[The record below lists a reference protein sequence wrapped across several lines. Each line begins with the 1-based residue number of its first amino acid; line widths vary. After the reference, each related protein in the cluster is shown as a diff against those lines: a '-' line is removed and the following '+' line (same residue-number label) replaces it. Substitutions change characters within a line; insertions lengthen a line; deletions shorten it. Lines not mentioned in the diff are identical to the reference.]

1 MDFESLKGTK
11 TRYLFLKML
20 CILALGIGILV
31 VLRKILKVHLTDNY
45 IEICALI
52 ITVLWFLLTLK
63 FMKNNNINVYDF
75 VKKPSKKGFV
85 LELPVNL
92 IMTYMGGFGFILI
105 MLVLVSYINPTML
118 SNVQSNLVNKS
129 SEMNTNFIIGTSFMS
144 TVIIAPIAEEFIFRG
159 VLMGRL
165 YNKYGMGK
173 SILFSSVIFFVMHLT
188 INPMLLLLGISCA
201 LLVYKYKSLIPS
213 IILHMCNNL
222 ITFINSLKSSSSGND
237 LLNVNSSFMV
247 VGIVLFIIYVFYS
260 YRNYRKCSKT
270 TF

>member
-1 MDFESLKGTK
+1 MDFELLKGTR

-31 VLRKILKVHLTDNY
+31 VLGKIFKVHLTDSY

-52 ITVLWFLLTLK
+52 ITVLWFLITLK

-75 VKKPSKKGFV
+75 VKKPSKKGFA

-92 IMTYMGGFGFILI
+92 IITYMGGMGFILI

-118 SNVQSNLVNKS
+118 SSVQSNLVNKS
-129 SEMNTNFIIGTSFMS
+129 PKINTNFIIGISFMS
-144 TVIIAPIAEEFIFRG
+144 IVIIVPIVEEFIFRG

-173 SILFSSVIFFVMHLT
+173 SILFSSVIFFIMHLN

-201 LLVYKYKSLIPS
+201 LLVYKYKSLVPS
-213 IILHMCNNL
+213 IILHMCNNF
-222 ITFINSLKSSSSGND
+222 ITFINGLKSSGGGNN
-237 LLNVNSSFMV
+237 LLNVNSSFMIA
-247 VGIVLFIIYVFYS
+247 GIILFIIYVLYS
-260 YRNYRKCSKT
+260 YRNYRKCKKA
-270 TF
+270 F